1 MKITQ
6 FDSEKAILQEFGNR
20 IKQYRVSLNI
30 TQHQLAERCGVS
42 VTTLM
47 RIENGDDTK
56 WSAIIKILSEFNL
69 LDNLDMLIPE
79 PQPDYKAMFEEK
91 AIRKRARPDKKKSN
105 DTWVWG
111 EDKEDDED

>member
-6 FDSEKAILQEFGNR
+6 FENEKTILQEFGNR
-20 IKQYRVSLNI
+20 IKQYRVSMNI
-30 TQHQLAERCGVS
+30 TQQQLAERCGLS

-69 LDNLDMLIPE
+69 LDNLDIVIPE

-91 AIRKRARPDKKKSN
+91 TIRKRARPNKKDSSEA
-105 DTWVWG
+105 WVWG
-111 EDKEDDED
+111 EDKEDEED

>member
-6 FDSEKAILQEFGNR
+6 FESEKSNLKEFGNR
-20 IKQYRVSLNI
+20 IKQYRISLNI
-30 TQHQLAERCGVS
+30 TQQQLAQKCGIS
-42 VTTLM
+42 VATLI

-56 WSAIIKILSEFNL
+56 WSAIIKILTEFNL
-69 LDNLDMLIPE
+69 LDNLDILIPE

-91 AIRKRARPDKKKSN
+91 NTKKRARPDKKKTS

-111 EDKEDDED
+111 EDKEDDEN

>member
-6 FDSEKAILQEFGNR
+6 FDSEKAILQKFGNR
-20 IKQYRVSLNI
+20 IKQYRIALNI
-30 TQHQLAERCGVS
+30 TQYQLAQRCGVS
-42 VTTLM
+42 LATLV

-91 AIRKRARPDKKKSN
+91 TIRKRARPDKQTST
-105 DTWVWG
+105 DAWVWG
-111 EDKEDDED
+111 EDKEADED

>member
-20 IKQYRVSLNI
+20 IKQYRVDLNI
-30 TQHQLAERCGVS
+30 TQNQLAQRCGVS

-69 LDNLDMLIPE
+69 LDNLDVLIPE
-79 PQPDYKAMFEEK
+79 PQPDYKAIFEKQE
-91 AIRKRARPDKKKSN
+91 IRKRARPKTKDSN
-105 DTWVWG
+105 STWVWG
-111 EDKEDDED
+111 EDK

>member
-6 FDSEKAILQEFGNR
+6 FDSEKAILKEFGNR

-30 TQHQLAERCGVS
+30 TQHQLAQRCGVS

-47 RIENGDDTK
+47 RVENGDDTK

-69 LDNLDMLIPE
+69 LDNLDIVIPE

-91 AIRKRARPDKKKSN
+91 IIRKRARPNKNTSN
-105 DTWVWG
+105 DTWIWG
-111 EDKEDDED
+111 EDKEADED